1 MVALEMSHTT
11 NQAARAL
18 RQLCA
23 GLLTLLAPALLGQG
37 FDPAPPLP
45 GGGRVLVVEHPGASV
60 SFEPQA
66 GPLKLMV
73 ELGLRQFTSSDSPK
87 AAWDS
92 LVSSNEV
99 VGIKVHSSPG
109 KTSGTRPLVVEAV
122 VQSLLQAGI
131 PGGRIVIWDRRA
143 EDLRSAG
150 YPELAN
156 RLGVGITS
164 AVEAGY
170 DGAHYY
176 ESPILGR
183 LVFGDLEFG
192 RKAEGVGR
200 RSHVTK
206 LLTRRVDKV
215 IQISPLLNHNIA
227 SVSGSLY
234 GMAIG
239 SVDNILRFDQNMDN
253 LATAAPEI
261 YALPQVGDK
270 VALHIVDAL
279 ICQYQ
284 GEERSL
290 LHYST
295 QLRQL
300 WFSKDPVALD
310 LTALAELGKRR
321 RDAGAPAI
329 PQNLKLYDN
338 AALLDLGVG
347 DISRIQIEKLA
358 IEPKPPGS

>member
-1 MVALEMSHTT
+1 MSDLMK
-11 NQAARAL
+11 QGKRSIAR
-18 RQLCA
+18 LCA
-23 GLLTLLAPALLGQG
+23 GLLFLLPWGMRAQG
-37 FDPAPPLP
+37 FDSASPDT
-45 GGGRVLVVEHPGASV
+45 GRLLVVEHPRATV
-60 SFEPQA
+60 AFQPQPA
-66 GPLKLMV
+66 PLKLMV
-73 ELGLRQFTSSDSPK
+73 DLALRQFGSTATSK
-87 AAWDS
+87 EAWLA
-92 LVSSNEV
+92 LVDPGDV
-99 VGIKVHSSPG
+99 VGIKVYSTPG
-109 KTSGTRPLVVEAV
+109 KTSGTRPAVVEAV
-122 VQSLLQAGI
+122 VLSLLEAGI
-131 PGGRIVIWDRRA
+131 PGGRVVIWDRRM
-143 EDLRSAG
+143 EDLRQAG
-150 YPELAN
+150 YIELAA

-170 DGAHYY
+170 DEAEFY
-176 ESPILGR
+176 ESPLLGR

-192 RKAEGVGR
+192 RKGEGIGR

-206 LLTRRVDKV
+206 ILTKRVDKV

-239 SVDNILRFDQNMDN
+239 SVDNILRFDQSADN
-253 LATAAPEI
+253 LAQAVPEI

-290 LHYST
+290 LHYSA
-295 QLRQL
+295 QLNQL

-310 LTALAELGKRR
+310 LAALAELAKNRKKS
-321 RDAGAPAI
+321 GAPDL
-329 PQNLKLYDN
+329 PRNMKLYDN

-347 DISRIQIEKLA
+347 DISRIRVERMS
-358 IEPKPPGS
+358 IEPKTSAD

>member
-1 MVALEMSHTT
+1 MVALQMSDMT

-18 RQLCA
+18 RLCA
-23 GLLTLLAPALLGQG
+23 GLLPLLASTLLGQG
-37 FDPAPPLP
+37 FDPDPALP

-60 SFEPQA
+60 AFEPQA

-73 ELGLRQFTSSDSPK
+73 DLGIRHFTSSGS
-87 AAWDS
+87 AREAWAS
-92 LVSSNEV
+92 LIGSNEV

-109 KTSGTRPLVVEAV
+109 KTSGTRPMVVEAV
-122 VQSLLQAGI
+122 VQSLLQSGI
-131 PGGRIVIWDRRA
+131 PGGRVVIWDRRA
-143 EDLRSAG
+143 EDLRQAG

-170 DGAHYY
+170 DEAHFY
-176 ESPILGR
+176 ESPLLGR

-192 RKAEGVGR
+192 RKGEGVGR

-215 IQISPLLNHNIA
+215 IQISPLLNHNVA

-239 SVDNILRFDQNMDN
+239 GVDNILRFDQNMDN
-253 LATAAPEI
+253 LAAAAPEI

-290 LHYST
+290 LHYSS

-321 RDAGAPAI
+321 KESGAPAI

-347 DISRIQIEKLA
+347 DISRIRIEKLA
-358 IEPKPPGS
+358 IEPKTPGS